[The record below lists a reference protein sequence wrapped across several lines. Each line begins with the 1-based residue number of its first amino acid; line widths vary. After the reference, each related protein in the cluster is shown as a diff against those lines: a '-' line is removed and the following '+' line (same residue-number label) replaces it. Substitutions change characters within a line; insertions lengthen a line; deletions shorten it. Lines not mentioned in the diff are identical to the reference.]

1 MKEVLL
7 SYINQIIK
15 DIKNEYNNIFL
26 KRYTLFW
33 LFVKLNILLIKII
46 VTIPFY
52 IMALIFTIIIILIIK
67 MIYNK
72 RIANFIIKKHLL
84 LS

>member
-7 SYINQIIK
+7 SHINQIIK
-15 DIKNEYNNIFL
+15 TIKNKYNNLFL

-33 LFVKLNILLIKII
+33 LFVKLNILFIKTI
-46 VTIPFY
+46 VIIPFY
-52 IMALIFTIIIILIIK
+52 IIALIFTIIIILIIK

-84 LS
+84 L

>member
-7 SYINQIIK
+7 SHINLIIK
-15 DIKNEYNNIFL
+15 AIKNEYNNLFL

-33 LFVKLNILLIKII
+33 LFVKLNILFIKTI
-46 VTIPFY
+46 VIIPFY
-52 IMALIFTIIIILIIK
+52 IIALIFTIIIILIIK

-84 LS
+84 L

>member
-7 SYINQIIK
+7 SHINQIIK
-15 DIKNEYNNIFL
+15 TIKNEYNNLFL

-33 LFVKLNILLIKII
+33 LFVKLNILFIKTI
-46 VTIPFY
+46 VKIPFY
-52 IMALIFTIIIILIIK
+52 IIALIFTIIIILIIK

-84 LS
+84 L

>member
-72 RIANFIIKKHLL
+72 RISNFIIKKHLL

>member
-52 IMALIFTIIIILIIK
+52 IMILIFTIIIILIIK

>member
-7 SYINQIIK
+7 SHINLIIK
-15 DIKNEYNNIFL
+15 TIKNEYNNLFL

-33 LFVKLNILLIKII
+33 LFVKLNILFIKTI
-46 VTIPFY
+46 VIIPFY
-52 IMALIFTIIIILIIK
+52 IIALIFTIIIILIIK

-84 LS
+84 L

>member
-7 SYINQIIK
+7 SHINQIIK
-15 DIKNEYNNIFL
+15 TIKNEYNNLFL

-33 LFVKLNILLIKII
+33 LFVKLNILFIKTI
-46 VTIPFY
+46 VIIPFY
-52 IMALIFTIIIILIIK
+52 IIALIFTIIIILIIK

-84 LS
+84 L

>member
-7 SYINQIIK
+7 SHINLIIK
-15 DIKNEYNNIFL
+15 TIKNEYNNLFL

-33 LFVKLNILLIKII
+33 LFVKLNILFIKTI
-46 VTIPFY
+46 VKIPFY
-52 IMALIFTIIIILIIK
+52 IIALIFTIIIILIIK

-84 LS
+84 L

>member
-72 RIANFIIKKHLL
+72 RIANFIIKKYLL